1 MKILMFRTGD
11 MRILQLFTT
20 ICEVFQRKKLRI
32 VWLFESDFLQIQIPQ
47 IITWLF
53 LIFID
58 FLGYSF
64 VAELSSLIA

>member
-1 MKILMFRTGD
+1 MFRTGD